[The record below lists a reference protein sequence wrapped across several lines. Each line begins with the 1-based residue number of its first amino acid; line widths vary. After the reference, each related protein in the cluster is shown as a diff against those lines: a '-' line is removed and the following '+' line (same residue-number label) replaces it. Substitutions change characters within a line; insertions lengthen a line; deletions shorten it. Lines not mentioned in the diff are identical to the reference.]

1 MFSQNNIVS
10 RQEQIN
16 KLVKFFFCFQFINK
30 LYHWNTSSFARHKAT
45 DGFNNII
52 TDLVDRFVEVYI
64 GIYKTKPIVESI
76 KLDKTLMTDDGI
88 IKLFTDARDYLRKL
102 HHIIQ
107 DTELLNIRD
116 EILVEINKTLYLF
129 ELN

>member
-1 MFSQNNIVS
+1 ML

-45 DGFNNII
+45 DGFSDNFG
-52 TDLVDRFVEVYI
+52 DLVDRFVEVYI

-76 KLDKTLMTDDGI
+76 KLDKTFMTDSGI
-88 IKLFTDARDYLRKL
+88 IQLFTESREYLRKL
-102 HHIIQ
+102 EHDIQ

-116 EILVEINKTLYLF
+116 EILAEINKTLYLF